1 MKKLTVLMTLC
12 LSGFLFWG
20 CVKSKSCNPNPP
32 SSEAPQILAY
42 ASANGMTVTAHP
54 SGLYYQI
61 ISQGSGTTANANS
74 KIFIT
79 YDGRLLN
86 GTQFDHQDVPNVSG
100 WSLSGLIEG
109 WRIGLPL
116 IQKGGRIKLL
126 VPSALAYGCEPY
138 QTLPGSSVLYFDIT
152 LVDVQ

>member
-1 MKKLTVLMTLC
+1 LKKLAVFTTLC
-12 LSGFLFWG
+12 LSGILFWG
-20 CVKSKSCNPNPP
+20 CSKSKNCNPNAP

-42 ASANGMTVTAHP
+42 ASANGMTVQAHS

-61 ISQGSGTTANANS
+61 IDPGSGASPNANS

-86 GTQFDHQDVPNVSG
+86 GQQFDHQDTPNTSG
-100 WSLSGLIEG
+100 WPLSGLIEG

-138 QTLPGSSVLYFDIT
+138 QGLPGSAVLFFDIT
-152 LVDVQ
+152 LTDVQ

>member
-1 MKKLTVLMTLC
+1 
-12 LSGFLFWG
+12 
-20 CVKSKSCNPNPP
+20 VKSKNCNPNAP

-42 ASANGMTVTAHP
+42 ASTNGMTVTAHP

-61 ISQGSGTTANANS
+61 MNQGTGATANANS
-74 KIFIT
+74 NIYIT

-86 GTQFDHQDVPNVSG
+86 GTQFDHQDVPNVDG
-100 WSLSGLIEG
+100 WKLSGLIEG
-109 WRIGLPL
+109 WMIGIPL

-138 QTLPGSSVLYFDIT
+138 QSLPGSSILYFDIT

>member
-1 MKKLTVLMTLC
+1 
-12 LSGFLFWG
+12 
-20 CVKSKSCNPNPP
+20 
-32 SSEAPQILAY
+32 
-42 ASANGMTVTAHP
+42 MTVTAHP

-61 ISQGSGTTANANS
+61 ISQGSGATANANS

-100 WSLSGLIEG
+100 WPLSGLIEG
-109 WRIGLPL
+109 WKIGIPL

>member
-1 MKKLTVLMTLC
+1 MKKLTVLITLC

-20 CVKSKSCNPNPP
+20 CVKNKSCNPNPP

-42 ASANGMTVTAHP
+42 ASTNGMTVTAHP

-61 ISQGSGTTANANS
+61 ISQGSGATANANS

-100 WSLSGLIEG
+100 WALSGLIEG
-109 WRIGLPL
+109 WKIGIPL

-126 VPSALAYGCEPY
+126 IPSALAYGCEPY